1 MSEEIKQKTLFE
13 ISKKTLTTLENLI
26 NEKTIDIPVKFSDM
40 LDIAVGALFESE
52 VMDRLNII
60 DVIVEDPDLLYDII
74 EFEETGKYNLHD
86 IISQIICF
94 RLIVLMQEY
103 LNHIKVEYE
112 LGKKDKLES
121 SENYN

>member
-1 MSEEIKQKTLFE
+1 MSEQIEQKTLFE

-26 NEKTIDIPVKFSDM
+26 NEDTIDVPVKFSDM

-52 VMDRLNII
+52 IMDRINIV

-74 EFEETGKYNLHD
+74 EFEESGKYNLHD

-94 RLIVLMQEY
+94 RLIILMQEY
-103 LNHIKVEYE
+103 LNHIGVEYQ
-112 LGKKDKLES
+112 LGKKDRLES
-121 SENYN
+121 AENNN